1 MKEYLLKK
9 LLKTQRQ
16 LEDTN
21 KLVDRLIDEKETSD
35 NLRIMYRLL
44 SQKLIKLVLESM
56 EEIGWYDTEIFHMC
70 NTLATDEE
78 DFRHLINDVELM
90 LEDIKEVK

>member
-1 MKEYLLKK
+1 MKEYLKK

-35 NLRIMYRLL
+35 NLRIMYKVLL
-44 SQKLIKLVLESM
+44 QRLIKLVLESM
-56 EEIGWYDTEIFHMC
+56 EEIGWYDTEIFQMC
-70 NTLATDEE
+70 NTLETDEE
-78 DFRHLINDVELM
+78 DFNRLINEVVFM
-90 LEDIKEVK
+90 LENIKEDK